1 MRGLARMDPAGNLQ
15 TACPPWEEMSLS
27 VVVGEET
34 LAAAHRALL
43 EDAGGRL
50 VAGAVHALGCGDTA
64 TALTHVLPAVAQ
76 LRDEGDLGRAFELLA
91 RSRDLLAA
99 DWPAAWTIEH
109 ASVALEEGTPARV
122 MSLLGPTGPAL
133 PDAWR
138 MLLEAHLQYRSGRR
152 REAIAAA
159 RAAQERTGDT
169 RVARA
174 AEMIV
179 IRSQNALGETEDAEA
194 GARKLLEETTPDAPL
209 IERLRPAAL
218 LLSILTD
225 QSTVGPDVQAVI
237 SLCDEGLPRVS
248 AHDRMRV
255 ATVLGRSAF
264 QRGQFSKARHY
275 LEVAVD
281 AAAAGH
287 DTASLAVSQMNLAG
301 VYFEEGRT
309 AESEDLNRLA
319 LLSCVSLGMESQA
332 AHAERNLATILLATG
347 RLGEALNLC
356 RKARAGL
363 GEDLQSPSVL
373 GAVAVECEILLE
385 VGLLEAGPRRT
396 TTPSECLSRSPVPT
410 VGTVIWRDM
419 ARLERWTGNSDR
431 SADLLDEARRQAR
444 ECGALDDEA
453 RALIEMAALR
463 IAGRDVSGGARPLEE
478 AAPIVHAS
486 TSLELAL
493 RFDFA
498 RAMQCCRESAQAAG
512 DLLAAATARATRAH
526 LTGWL
531 WRCHAA
537 DAGIARSAG
546 DGDRVLRSIYAA
558 RRALLDLLDGIGPE
572 AMRESYVMLCDSRLF
587 LAWCDGDTGTREEL
601 PRGGSDLEVFLQ

>member
-1 MRGLARMDPAGNLQ
+1 
-15 TACPPWEEMSLS
+15 MSLS

-43 EDAGGRL
+43 EEADGRL
-50 VAGAVHALGCGDTA
+50 VPGAVHALGCRDRAKT
-64 TALTHVLPAVAQ
+64 LTHVLPAVAQ

-99 DWPAAWTIEH
+99 AWPASWAIEH
-109 ASVALEEGTPARV
+109 ASIALEDGTPARV

-159 RAAQERTGDT
+159 RAAQERTADT

-179 IRSQNALGETEDAEA
+179 IRSQNALGETEDAEV
-194 GARKLLEETTPDAPL
+194 GARKLLEETAPDAPL
-209 IERLRPAAL
+209 IDRLRPAAL

-225 QSTVGPDVQAVI
+225 QAIVGPDVQQL
-237 SLCDEGLPRVS
+237 STLCDEGLPRVS
-248 AHDRMRV
+248 PHDRIRI
-255 ATVLGRSAF
+255 ATVLGKSAF
-264 QRGQFSKARHY
+264 QRGDFDGARHY
-275 LEVAVD
+275 LEVSVD
-281 AAAAGH
+281 SAAAGH
-287 DTASLAVSQMNLAG
+287 DAASLAVSQMNLAG

-309 AESEDLNRLA
+309 AESESLNRLA
-319 LLSCVSLGMESQA
+319 LQACLNSGMEPQA
-332 AHAERNLATILLATG
+332 AHAERNLATIMLATG
-347 RLGEALNLC
+347 RLGEALSLC

-363 GEDLQSPSVL
+363 GDELQSPNVL

-385 VGLLEAGPRRT
+385 VGLLDAARVAMK
-396 TTPSECLSRSPVPT
+396 TPSEVLSRSPVPT

-419 ARLERWTGNSDR
+419 ARLERWTGQLDR
-431 SADLLDEARRQAR
+431 SADLLDEARRQAH
-444 ECGALDDEA
+444 ECGASDDEA

-463 IAGRDVSGGARPLEE
+463 ITGGDLCGGARFLDE
-478 AAPIVHAS
+478 AAPIVGAS

-498 RAMQCCRESAQAAG
+498 RAMQCCRENAQAAG

-526 LTGWL
+526 LAGWL

-558 RRALLDLLDGIGPE
+558 RRTLLDMLDGIGPE

>member
-1 MRGLARMDPAGNLQ
+1 
-15 TACPPWEEMSLS
+15 MSLS

-43 EDAGGRL
+43 EEADGRL
-50 VAGAVHALGCGDTA
+50 VPGAVHALGCRDRAKT
-64 TALTHVLPAVAQ
+64 LTHVLPAVAQ

-99 DWPAAWTIEH
+99 AWPASWAIEH
-109 ASVALEEGTPARV
+109 ASIALEDGTPARV
-122 MSLLGPTGPAL
+122 MSLLGPTGPVL

-179 IRSQNALGETEDAEA
+179 IRSQNALGETEAAEA
-194 GARKLLEETTPDAPL
+194 GARKLLEETAPDAPL
-209 IERLRPAAL
+209 IDRLRPAAL
-218 LLSILTD
+218 LLSILSSHGASQETCAPLRD
-225 QSTVGPDVQAVI
+225 LCARNLTGVGARERHEVAA
-237 SLCDEGLPRVS
+237 SLGTE
-248 AHDRMRV
+248 
-255 ATVLGRSAF
+255 AF
-264 QRGQFSKARHY
+264 QRGDFSAAGTFM
-275 LEVAVD
+275 EIAVE
-281 AAAAGH
+281 AAATCH
-287 DTASLAVSQMNLAG
+287 DPANLAIGQMNLAG

-309 AESEDLNRLA
+309 AECEDLNGQALRACLA
-319 LLSCVSLGMESQA
+319 VGMEVQA
-332 AHAERNLATILLATG
+332 AYAQRNLGTVMLATG

-356 RKARAGL
+356 RKAR
-363 GEDLQSPSVL
+363 EVL
-373 GAVAVECEILLE
+373 GANPASPNALAALAVESET
-385 VGLLEAGPRRT
+385 LLEAGLYESARRSLGDAIDLLAAN
-396 TTPSECLSRSPVPT
+396 PIPMIA
-410 VGTVIWRDM
+410 TVIWRDM
-419 ARLERWTGNSDR
+419 ARLERWTGQLDR

-444 ECGALDDEA
+444 ECGASDDEA

-463 IAGRDVSGGARPLEE
+463 IAGGDLCGGARFLDE
-478 AAPIVHAS
+478 AAPIVGAS

-498 RAMQCCRESAQAAG
+498 RAMQCCRENAQAAG

-526 LTGWL
+526 LAGWL

-558 RRALLDLLDGIGPE
+558 RRTLLDMLDGIGPE